1 MDRKEIIAVLT
12 GSVIILIPFAL
23 NLDYFP
29 SAILWVIGGFVGAF
43 IAGKGV
49 KNGILTGFLA
59 AIIASLPIIVF
70 FGVLALKPLG
80 ILFTLLDIAF
90 MAMFSIPGG
99 LIGGLVNR
107 WRFKTIEKNRT
118 SSNFKID
125 NIYDKL
131 KFLGITVLIL
141 GLMNILTNHDAFGP
155 LMMTFGIIFA
165 TFAIFKNKQ
174 RNRIVYSMIIVA
186 ALALMLI
193 LESFIVPIQNTIFY
207 LLLLIMSICTFLT
220 FYFSLKPQNL
230 LTHKEKLLSW
240 TGSALFGISLF
251 GVMGFI
257 FNNFTISII
266 VGAFAVIMIIVSLL
280 IRRKAFKDN
289 EFNETSTRD
298 TKEYWFKYK
307 IGRGMPKPIRWQGWA
322 CYGIIFL
329 SPLVIIFS
337 NEDLTIDTIII
348 FAIIITVMIV
358 TMLKSNYREI
368 IMEYK
373 ENLKK

>member
-1 MDRKEIIAVLT
+1 MNRKEIIAVLT
-12 GSVIILIPFAL
+12 GSVIMLIPFAL
-23 NLDYFP
+23 DLDYFP

-59 AIIASLPIIVF
+59 AIIAGLPIIVF

-118 SSNFKID
+118 LSNFKMN

-131 KFLGITVLIL
+131 KSLGIIVIIA

-174 RNRIVYSMIIVA
+174 RNKIVYSMIIVA

-230 LTHKEKLLSW
+230 LTHKEKVLSW

-266 VGAFAVIMIIVSLL
+266 VGAFALIMIIVSLL

-289 EFNETSTRD
+289 EFNEASTID

-307 IGRGMPKPIRWQGWA
+307 IGRGMPKPICWQGWA

-368 IMEYK
+368 IREYK